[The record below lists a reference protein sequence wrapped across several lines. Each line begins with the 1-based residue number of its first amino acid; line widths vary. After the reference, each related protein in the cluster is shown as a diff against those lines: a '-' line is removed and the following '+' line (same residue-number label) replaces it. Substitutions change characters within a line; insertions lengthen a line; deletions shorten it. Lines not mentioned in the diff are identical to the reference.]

1 MNINI
6 LLQIK
11 KCSHLYQFA
20 RKRFGINFILCFI
33 LFMNRIANW
42 RVAPKEKGLV
52 SIRAKV
58 GKRKLVLAFIRHY
71 KGPNETILEE
81 LNPTKWLFI

>member
-1 MNINI
+1 
-6 LLQIK
+6 
-11 KCSHLYQFA
+11 
-20 RKRFGINFILCFI
+20 
-33 LFMNRIANW
+33 MNRIANW